1 MKQEYKWDA
10 ETGIAQHIC
19 TLSNGTVIVGEAICH
34 EDDKDLMNKNT
45 GFAIA
50 EMRSYIKSL
59 QNYKNNIL
67 RPELNSL
74 KQLYYSINRSKNFNE
89 NSYEARA
96 LKRHIKMKE
105 FDIEVVKEEI
115 DKTRSY
121 LKEFINSKDRFYKMV
136 RAYRKKHS

>member
-10 ETGIAQHIC
+10 ETGTAQHIC
-19 TLSNGTVIVGEAICH
+19 TLNNGTVIVGEAFCH
-34 EDDKDLMNKNT
+34 KDDEDLMNKNT

-74 KQLYYSINRSKNFNE
+74 KQLYYSKWLEILLDHMRTQLYFMKIL
-89 NSYEARA
+89 RA
-96 LKRHIKMKE
+96 VSQI
-105 FDIEVVKEEI
+105 
-115 DKTRSY
+115 
-121 LKEFINSKDRFYKMV
+121 
-136 RAYRKKHS
+136 